1 MVTVIFQALGGLGM
15 FLYGMKI
22 MSEGLQKFA
31 GNRLRHIL
39 NMVSDNRF
47 VGCGVGTLITS
58 IVQSSSATSVMLV
71 GFVDAGLMN
80 LTQAVGV
87 VIGANIGTTI
97 TAQLIAFKIT
107 AYALPVIALG
117 VFIKFFTGHTKWI
130 YLGDVLLG
138 FGLVFY
144 GLSTMS
150 NGLAPLKNEPFF
162 ISFLTGFQANTIIG
176 ITLCVLTG
184 AILTMILQS
193 SSATVGIT
201 MAMAFQGMINF
212 ETSVALIMGEN
223 IGTTITAQL
232 ASIGS
237 NINARRTAN
246 AHTLFNT
253 IGVIIIIIFFPF
265 FIEIV
270 QYLTSAIMNFGPADQ
285 LVNGV
290 RPNISRYIANSHT
303 LFNIVNAVVFLF
315 ALPYLVR
322 MTIWLTPYSEKK
334 EGFEEF
340 RKIKFIDSKYIE
352 TPSVAL
358 AQARAEIIRMGEAV
372 ETMYDDVVRA
382 IKSRKIKDLS
392 KWRRREDMLDNLQKE
407 ITKFL
412 VNIMQQPITSEE
424 SNEIS
429 ALTRMA
435 NNFERAGDE
444 VEHIARLIERLIE
457 QNLFF
462 SDEGMKDY
470 ETISTDVRK
479 FLTIVNTAIREEDT
493 DVIERAKEL
502 EILIDR
508 MKEEMK
514 ERHLMRLRDGICKV
528 DPGLVMVDLIST
540 FEKLGDLFFN
550 VAQAVAGRRF

>member
-1 MVTVIFQALGGLGM
+1 M

-31 GNRLRHIL
+31 GSRLRHIL

-47 VGCGVGTLITS
+47 VGCGVGTLVTAI
-58 IVQSSSATSVMLV
+58 IQSSSATSVMLV

-80 LTQAVGV
+80 LTQATGV
-87 VIGANIGTTI
+87 VIGANIGTTM

-107 AYALPVIALG
+107 AYALPIIALG
-117 VFIKFFTGHTKWI
+117 VFIKFFTGHSKWI

-138 FGLVFY
+138 FGLVFF

-150 NGLAPLKNEPFF
+150 DGLAPLKNNELF
-162 ISFLTGFQANTIIG
+162 INFLTGFHADTIVG
-176 ITLCVLTG
+176 IVLCVLTG
-184 AILTMILQS
+184 AVLTMILQS

-223 IGTTITAQL
+223 IGTTVTAQL

-246 AHTLFNT
+246 AHTLFNV

-270 QYLTSAIMNFGPADQ
+270 QYVTGAIMNFGPADL
-285 LVNGV
+285 LVNGE

-303 LFNIVNAVVFLF
+303 LFNIVNAIVFLF
-315 ALPYLVR
+315 ALPYLVK
-322 MTIWLTPYSEKK
+322 MTIWLTPFSEKN

-340 RKIKFIDSKYIE
+340 RKIKFIDNKYVE
-352 TPSVAL
+352 TPAVAL

-372 ETMYDDVVRA
+372 ETMYDDVIRA

-392 KWRRREDMLDNLQKE
+392 KWRRREDMLDNLQRE

-412 VNIMQQPITSEE
+412 VKIMQQPITPEE
-424 SNEIS
+424 SLEIS

-470 ETISTDVRK
+470 ETISTEVRN
-479 FLTIVNTAIREEDT
+479 FLSVVNSGIRDEDKN
-493 DVIERAKEL
+493 VMERAQEL

-514 ERHLMRLRDGICKV
+514 ERHMMRLKSGICKV
-528 DPGLVMVDLIST
+528 DPGLIMVDLFST
-540 FEKLGDLFFN
+540 FEKLGDLCFN
-550 VAQAVAGRRF
+550 VAQAVAGRKV

>member
-39 NMVSDNRF
+39 NMVSNNRF

-150 NGLAPLKNEPFF
+150 NGLASLKNEPFF